1 MRINDALIGGEIP
14 WLTTVFLSEFPGNFC
29 NRFRKTSNHRT
40 EVYVSLQRGIRQAS
54 SLVWGRALTNSP
66 RSIYQNS
73 NMTPRLSDHFSL
85 FGLVWFFWVWFSLSS
100 SLFWESQD
108 KGVVKNLQF
117 WPWSLGVMLEFSYIK
132 RGLLEAVRVDVS
144 NCNMGVQYWS

>member
-1 MRINDALIGGEIP
+1 MTPWWVEKFRDSQLCFCLNFQEISAID
-14 WLTTVFLSEFPGNFC
+14 SEKLVTIEPKSTCRCKG
-29 NRFRKTSNHRT
+29 
-40 EVYVSLQRGIRQAS
+40 VWQAS

-85 FGLVWFFWVWFSLSS
+85 FGLVWFFLVWFSLSS